1 MGLSPQRTWLSRSER
16 VEVMLRGGIP
26 LGRLFGIS
34 LRLNYTWFIVF
45 ALVTW
50 SLTANYFPEVFPE
63 WSVTT
68 SLAAGLVTSLLFF
81 SSVLAHEMMHSVVAQ
96 KLGIPIHSIT
106 LFIFG
111 GVSQMSEE
119 PKTPKDELRIALA
132 GPLTSIALGLF
143 FWAIFNWLG
152 PQSGFILAIAF
163 WLGIINVFLAAFNL
177 IPGFPLDGG
186 RVLRSILWWR
196 NQDLPRATRIASII
210 GRGVGYLFIF
220 GGIFFIFK
228 GLWLNG
234 LWLALIGWFL
244 ENAAVGSYRQ
254 VALQDMLQGHT
265 AREVMIRDC
274 PVISPELTVDALVN
288 EHVLTIGRR
297 CFPVKSNSHVVG
309 LVTLSDIRA
318 LPRDLWSTKKV
329 SEAMTALGDIK
340 SVAPDDDLSTVVRI
354 LTEQDIN
361 QVLVMENGDISGFI
375 GRDNLLSFINIRGKL
390 GA

>member
-1 MGLSPQRTWLSRSER
+1 
-16 VEVMLRGGIP
+16 MLRGGIP
-26 LGRLFGIS
+26 LGRLFGIA

-45 ALVTW
+45 TLVTW
-50 SLTANYFPEVFPE
+50 SLTAYYFPDVFPE
-63 WSVTT
+63 WSVVT
-68 SLAAGLVTSLLFF
+68 SLAAGIVTSLLVFG
-81 SSVLAHEMMHSVVAQ
+81 SVLAHELMHSIVAQ

-132 GPLTSIALGLF
+132 GPLTSIVLGLV
-143 FWAIFNWLG
+143 FWAILYWIGPHSEFIEGISWWLRWINL
-152 PQSGFILAIAF
+152 SLA
-163 WLGIINVFLAAFNL
+163 VFNL

-186 RVLRSILWWR
+186 RILRSILWWR
-196 NQDLPRATRIASII
+196 NQDLHRATRIASNI

-220 GGIFFIFK
+220 GGIFLIFQ

-234 LWLALIGWFL
+234 IWLALIGWFL

-254 VALQDMLQGHT
+254 IALQDMLQGHT
-265 AREVMIRDC
+265 AREVMTRDC
-274 PVISPELTVDALVN
+274 PAVPPELTVDALVN
-288 EHVLTIGRR
+288 EYVLTTGRR
-297 CFPVKSNSHVVG
+297 CFPVKSDSQVIG

-318 LPRDLWSTKKV
+318 VPRNLWSTKKV
-329 SEAMTALGDIK
+329 SEAMTALGNMK
-340 SVAPDDDLSTVVRI
+340 LVSPDDDLSTVLRT

-361 QVLVMENGDISGFI
+361 QVLVVENGDIAGII
-375 GRDNLLSFINIRGKL
+375 GRDNLLSFINLRSEL

>member
-1 MGLSPQRTWLSRSER
+1 
-16 VEVMLRGGIP
+16 MLQDGIP

-50 SLTANYFPEVFPE
+50 SLTVNYFPEVFSE
-63 WSVTT
+63 WSMIT
-68 SLAAGLVTSLLFF
+68 SLVAGIMTSLLFF
-81 SSVLAHEMMHSVVAQ
+81 GSVLAHELMHSIVAQ

-143 FWAIFNWLG
+143 FWAVWYWLG
-152 PQSGFILAIAF
+152 PHSEFVLAIAF
-163 WLGIINVFLAAFNL
+163 WLGIINLALAAFNL

-196 NQDLPRATRIASII
+196 NQDLHQATRTASII

-220 GGIFFIFK
+220 GGIFFMFQ

-234 LWLALIGWFL
+234 LWLALIGWFV
-244 ENAAVGSYRQ
+244 EHAAVGSYRQ
-254 VALQDMLQGHT
+254 AVMLNMLQGHT
-265 AREVMIRDC
+265 AREVMTLDC
-274 PVISPELTVDALVN
+274 PAIPPELTLEALVN
-288 EHVLTIGRR
+288 EHIFTAGHR
-297 CFPVKSNSHVVG
+297 CFPVITDSGALG

-318 LPRDLWSTKKV
+318 VPRTLWTTKRV
-329 SEAMTALGDIK
+329 SEAMTPLGKMK
-340 SVAPDDDLSTVVRI
+340 SVSPDEDLSNVLRV
-354 LTEQDIN
+354 LTEDSIN
-361 QVLVMENGDISGFI
+361 QVLVVENGDITGVIS
-375 GRDNLLSFINIRGKL
+375 RDNLLSFINLRGKPR
-390 GA
+390 A